1 MTDITFFRS
10 IKACFFF
17 VSFFL
22 FSSCNNSRLYERYFE
37 IDSYG
42 WSTKDSINFQFE
54 ITDNPQDTLYQILIG
69 IRHNNEY
76 LYSNIFFFLHIETP
90 DGLHKIDT
98 LQYLLAEPNGRWL
111 GSGVGEIKFNHLVYK
126 DEYSMKGGFYNIN
139 IVHGMRDSILL
150 GIEDIGLRV
159 EKSN

>member
-76 LYSNIFFFLHIETP
+76 LYSNIFFFWI
-90 DGLHKIDT
+90 
-98 LQYLLAEPNGRWL
+98 
-111 GSGVGEIKFNHLVYK
+111 
-126 DEYSMKGGFYNIN
+126 
-139 IVHGMRDSILL
+139 
-150 GIEDIGLRV
+150 
-159 EKSN
+159 